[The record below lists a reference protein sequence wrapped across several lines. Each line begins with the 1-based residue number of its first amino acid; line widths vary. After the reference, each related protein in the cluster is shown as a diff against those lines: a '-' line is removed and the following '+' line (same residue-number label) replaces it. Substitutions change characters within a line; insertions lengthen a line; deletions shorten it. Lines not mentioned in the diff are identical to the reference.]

1 MTSTWLQVVKN
12 HARQYPQRTALALR
26 DHEISYSELI
36 PLIDEAARLLQEN
49 GIRPGDSVALL
60 SPPRPEALI
69 TFLACCKLSV
79 LWLSL
84 NPKYKEPEID
94 YIVGHARPRLI
105 LSVKAFDGVDYVD
118 VLDRVRANHQ
128 DDVAP
133 VVYFDPQD
141 PTPAS
146 LLEALAGARPAGT
159 STEAAPAPV
168 EHQNPDAACM
178 LVYTS
183 GTTGQPKGVL
193 LSQTASLFRATVQ
206 ASYFKTADVPRILNF
221 SAINHVGGMQ
231 FRSLALLAAGGTIFF
246 QERFKP
252 TETLRLLRQYRI
264 NMLMLGP
271 TMLHMLMKD
280 GSFDLD
286 IFQQLEW
293 YISAGAALPVQV
305 LKTISENCPNV
316 ATVYGSSES
325 CATVSYASVSDSF
338 DAVAYSIGWPIP
350 ANEMRVA
357 DRQDI
362 VLGPLQEGE
371 LQIFGKHCML
381 GYLNNPEATEAA
393 FTADGWM
400 KTGDLAITQEDGSLR
415 LIGRIKEMFKSGGYN
430 VYPREVEI
438 LLETHPAI
446 KMAAV
451 VPVDDPV
458 FQQVGHAFVLL
469 NDDHAE
475 TADGLISW
483 CKERLANYKAPKR
496 IIFCPELPMLAI
508 GKVDKVRL
516 KELANGAPAGAA
528 PN

>member
-1 MTSTWLQVVKN
+1 MTSTWLQVVKD
-12 HARQYPQRTALALR
+12 HAGQYPERAALALR
-26 DHEISYSELI
+26 DHEISYAQLI
-36 PLIDEAARLLQEN
+36 PLIDKTARLLQKN
-49 GIRPGDSVALL
+49 GIRRGDSVALL

-69 TFLACCKLSV
+69 TFLACCKLGA

-94 YIVGHARPRLI
+94 YIIGHARPRLI
-105 LSVKAFDGVDYVD
+105 LSVNAFDGVEYAGM
-118 VLDRVRANHQ
+118 LDRVRETYQ
-128 DDVAP
+128 DDIAP

-141 PTPAS
+141 PTPDN
-146 LLEALAGARPAGT
+146 LLEALARSCSA
-159 STEAAPAPV
+159 SAPCDIALEIA
-168 EHQNPDAACM
+168 EHEDPDAACM

-183 GTTGQPKGVL
+183 GTTGKPKGVL
-193 LSQTASLFRATVQ
+193 LSQTASIFRATVQ
-206 ASYFKTADVPRILNF
+206 ASYFKTVDVPRILNF

-231 FRSLALLAAGGTIFF
+231 FRSMALLAAGGTIFF

-252 TETLRLLRQYRI
+252 TETLRLLRQYKI

-271 TMLHMLMKD
+271 TMLHLLMRD
-280 GSFDLD
+280 ETFDLD
-286 IFQQLEW
+286 IFRQLEW

-305 LKTISENCPNV
+305 LKTLADNCPNV

-350 ANEMRVA
+350 ATEMRVA
-357 DRQDI
+357 DSQDR
-362 VLGPLQEGE
+362 VLDPLQEGE
-371 LQIFGKHCML
+371 LQIYGKHCML
-381 GYLNNPEATEAA
+381 GYLNNPEASKAA

-400 KTGDLAITQEDGSLR
+400 KTGDLAVMQADGSFK

-438 LLETHPAI
+438 MLETHPAI
-446 KMAAV
+446 RMSAV

-475 TADGLISW
+475 TADSIIAW
-483 CKERLANYKAPKR
+483 CKDRLANYKVPKR
-496 IIFCPELPMLAI
+496 IVLCPELPMLAI

-516 KELANGAPAGAA
+516 KEMANGPQIDPAL
-528 PN
+528 N